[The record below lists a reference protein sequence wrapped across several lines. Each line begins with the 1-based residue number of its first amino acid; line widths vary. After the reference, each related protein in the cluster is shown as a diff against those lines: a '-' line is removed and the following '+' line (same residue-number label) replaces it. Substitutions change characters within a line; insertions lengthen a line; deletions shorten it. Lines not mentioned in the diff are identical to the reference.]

1 MERLPLLH
9 ISLKRILSSTLDGLF
24 VSHLQLAEREHDFR
38 SGAPE
43 IVSTTDPLDNYLSI
57 IDRFLGPH
65 HSPGPQ
71 MTNTPDYVTKL
82 PNRLAAEDVE
92 YIETKGA
99 LCLPTARFRT
109 ELLKSYILWV
119 HPEVPVLDLDL
130 FLRAIADNNGTNPIS
145 LLLFHAVMFAGAA
158 FVDMS
163 HIHQEGYTTREAAR
177 RILFQRAKVRA
188 IANNIYR
195 G

>member
-1 MERLPLLH
+1 MLQ
-9 ISLKRILSSTLDGLF
+9 ICLKCILSSTLEGLF
-24 VSHLQLAEREHDFR
+24 ASQLQLAERKQRFR
-38 SGAPE
+38 SGAPD

-57 IDRFLGPH
+57 IDRFLGPQH
-65 HSPGPQ
+65 NLGLQ

-82 PNRLAAEDVE
+82 PDRLAAEDVE
-92 YIETKGA
+92 YIETKGS

-109 ELLKSYILWV
+109 ELLNSYILWV

-177 RILFQRAKVRA
+177 EILFQRAKVCT
-188 IANNIYR
+188 IANNIHLGSY
-195 G
+195 